1 MKLLKVLIRTPTIV
15 CCVVCYIEI
24 LSRQNM
30 DKSDCDFS
38 TYETKEIISQV
49 RKKEKLVEK
58 LIEEEELYGSKK
70 QKLNKDFV
78 EILTCEVIAR

>member
-1 MKLLKVLIRTPTIV
+1 
-15 CCVVCYIEI
+15 
-24 LSRQNM
+24 M

-58 LIEEEELYGSKK
+58 LIAEEELYGSKK